1 MSGNN
6 PLDNRSRNER
16 SGRIRQ
22 DRSDRQ
28 LDSIREEFGE
38 HIAPG
43 RRKDVTLGRLR
54 EETGKTAV
62 RDVVRALPKGK
73 RNS

>member
-1 MSGNN
+1 MSGKN
-6 PLDNRSRNER
+6 PLDQRSRNTS

-28 LDSIREEFGE
+28 LKSIREEFGE
-38 HIAPG
+38 HIAPL
-43 RRKDVTLGRLR
+43 RREDVSLRTLR
-54 EETGKTAV
+54 EETGKTAL
-62 RDVVRALPKGK
+62 RDVVKALPKGK